1 MTKTQTVLRA
11 AVPAA
16 ALAML
21 LTACGPEND
30 TPVDPGAA
38 GAGGATAPATAPA
51 TTQPPA
57 AGGSAGAG
65 GAGATAGTGG
75 AAAGGAGTGGA
86 GTGGAGT
93 GGAGANPA
101 PSATTSG
108 NPIGGASG
116 GSGKVGF
123 GNPLALT
130 ATGSYQGKTKAD
142 VTPVSVVKGT
152 AAEIAPFNF
161 KPADLEGRTPYYV
174 TVSFTNRTGAPL
186 TDEYFIMRF
195 KVNTDAKA
203 TGILPAPTITKSI
216 PQCDAG
222 KKPGT
227 LADGQSQ
234 QQCAVYLVPNA
245 TPPQFLTF
253 GSVLDTE
260 PLVWKVG

>member
-1 MTKTQTVLRA
+1 MTKPQTVLRA

-16 ALAML
+16 APAMP

-30 TPVDPGAA
+30 APVAPVAASAGEATATGPGA
-38 GAGGATAPATAPA
+38 TE
-51 TTQPPA
+51 PPA
-57 AGGSAGAG
+57 AG

-75 AAAGGAGTGGA
+75 AGPGTI
-86 GTGGAGT
+86 
-93 GGAGANPA
+93 
-101 PSATTSG
+101 PSATTGG
-108 NPIGGASG
+108 NPIGGAGG

-130 ATGSYQGKTKAD
+130 ATGSYQGRTRAD
-142 VTPVSVVKGT
+142 VTPVSVVEGT
-152 AAEIAPFNF
+152 AAEIAPFDF

-186 TDEYFIMRF
+186 TDEYFMMRF
-195 KVNTDAKA
+195 KVNTDAEA
-203 TGILPAPTITKSI
+203 TGILPAPAIMKSI

-227 LADGQSQ
+227 LADGRSQ
-234 QQCAVYLVPNA
+234 QQCAVYLVPTA

>member
-30 TPVDPGAA
+30 TPAAPGAA
-38 GAGGATAPATAPA
+38 GAGDATAPAPATAPA
-51 TTQPPA
+51 TTEPPA
-57 AGGSAGAG
+57 AGGSAGTG
-65 GAGATAGTGG
+65 GTGSTG
-75 AAAGGAGTGGA
+75 AAAG
-86 GTGGAGT
+86 GT
-93 GGAGANPA
+93 GGAGAGTA

-152 AAEIAPFNF
+152 AAEIAPFHF

-186 TDEYFIMRF
+186 TDEYFMMRF
-195 KVNTDAKA
+195 KVNTDARA
-203 TGILPAPTITKSI
+203 TGILPAPTIMKSI

-234 QQCAVYLVPNA
+234 QQCAVYLVPTA
-245 TPPQFLTF
+245 TPPQFLSF